1 MKRFGVIDY
10 DFILETG
17 ENAFFDPK
25 IQKSFFPSFTH
36 LLAVEQ
42 SVANSK
48 TIVEPER
55 WLIVRGDKPAACYPI
70 KPKTDQWPCV

>member
-25 IQKSFFPSFTH
+25 IQKSFFPGFTH
-36 LLAVEQ
+36 APQLEKC
-42 SVANSK
+42 VANSK
-48 TIVEPER
+48 TIADAER
-55 WLIVRGDKPAACYPI
+55 WLIVSG
-70 KPKTDQWPCV
+70 